1 MSKLP
6 SSAKKLPQL
15 HYPALAVLAVA
26 GLILAACSGG
36 PGGPIQEHPHLQDRT
51 DQLES
56 VGSDHASIGTEIR
69 YPTTPPF
76 GGTHW
81 EVPARCGIYN
91 EAQRFEGL
99 VHTME
104 HGAIIWYYDPAQWTA
119 ADIEQFGALS
129 RELLDDGKRIVLAPV
144 SVDYPLAKPIALAAW
159 GYILFLDEFETD
171 SIRSFVNEFEN
182 EGPENLPRDTAC

>member
-1 MSKLP
+1 
-6 SSAKKLPQL
+6 
-15 HYPALAVLAVA
+15 
-26 GLILAACSGG
+26 
-36 PGGPIQEHPHLQDRT
+36 
-51 DQLES
+51 
-56 VGSDHASIGTEIR
+56 
-69 YPTTPPF
+69 
-76 GGTHW
+76 
-81 EVPARCGIYN
+81 
-91 EAQRFEGL
+91 
-99 VHTME
+99 ME